1 MRKLFFY
8 VLRQIL
14 APFLL
19 FALLLTLVVWMT
31 QSLRLLDLVIN
42 RGQSAVIFAYLTM
55 LMLPSL
61 LVVIIPIAFFGAAL
75 FALNKLNS
83 DSELVV
89 MWAAGISRVQM
100 AAPVLFAAAVAM
112 AIPYLCSLYLM
123 PLGQCVMKAKVF
135 DIRADI
141 GAAILREGTFT
152 TPSEGLTVF
161 IRELSPSGEIKG
173 ILVHDNRE
181 AARPVTYLAET
192 GVLAQTREGARLI
205 MLNGNIERSEEGGQ
219 RLSLLKFDR
228 YVFDLDEYASTQR
241 STDRETSERFWGE
254 LLDPQFTG
262 PNQEVRR
269 GVYLAEAHNRLAGPL
284 YCIAFVLMV
293 FAALVALA
301 LSLDLADQFTRT
313 TERGIPPDIILSMS
327 LLKLPDIA
335 QKLLPFA
342 VLLGA
347 IFAFARMSRN
357 HELVATRAAGI
368 SAWQFLT
375 PSLLVAVGLGVL
387 TMTLFSPVAAAF
399 LSQYTRLE
407 ARYVHGQASQLAVSS
422 TGLWLRQGDA
432 SHQSVVHALRVADQ
446 GVHLEEVIVFLYQG
460 LDHYAGRIDASS
472 ADL

>member
-89 MWAAGISRVQM
+89 MWSAGVSRFQL
-100 AAPVLFAAAVAM
+100 ALPVLVAAAAAM
-112 AIPYLCSLYLM
+112 TITYLCSLYLM
-123 PLGQCVMKAKVF
+123 PLGQRTMKDKVF

-141 GAAILREGTFT
+141 GASILREGAFT
-152 TPSEGLTVF
+152 TPSSGLTVF
-161 IRELSPSGEIKG
+161 IRELSPDGEIKG

-192 GVLAQTREGARLI
+192 GVLAQTQEGARLI
-205 MLNGNIERSEEGGQ
+205 MLNGNIERSEQSGA

-228 YVFDLDEYASTQR
+228 YVFDLDQYASPQR
-241 STDRETSERFWGE
+241 STDRETSERYLGE

-262 PNQEVRR
+262 PNQDVRR
-269 GVYLAEAHNRLAGPL
+269 GVYLAEAHNRLSGPL
-284 YCIAFVLMV
+284 YCLAFALIALAATAKAHMMRSSYALRLSGAAMMG
-293 FAALVALA
+293 AALRLLGYAAQGTAARKPEYVVLLYLLPLA
-301 LSLDLADQFTRT
+301 GVLIGGAILADV
-313 TERGIPPDIILSMS
+313 PLVPAS
-327 LLKLPDIA
+327 LRRV
-335 QKLLPFA
+335 F
-342 VLLGA
+342 
-347 IFAFARMSRN
+347 
-357 HELVATRAAGI
+357 
-368 SAWQFLT
+368 
-375 PSLLVAVGLGVL
+375 
-387 TMTLFSPVAAAF
+387 
-399 LSQYTRLE
+399 
-407 ARYVHGQASQLAVSS
+407 
-422 TGLWLRQGDA
+422 LRQPGEA
-432 SHQSVVHALRVADQ
+432 AP
-446 GVHLEEVIVFLYQG
+446 
-460 LDHYAGRIDASS
+460 
-472 ADL
+472 